1 VSVANVV
8 DSGRGAAQLAARY
21 QVGERLGAGASG
33 ETFAATDTAT
43 DTACVI
49 KLFADGS
56 HGRRFALAEFRGLET
71 LAHPSV
77 VRLRDIGRLED
88 GRLYL
93 VTDRIVGPGV
103 EGIATV
109 ADEAERRAL
118 FVRAA
123 LDLASALAHLHA
135 RGIIHGDVCPANV
148 RMSALG
154 GGPPRAVLI
163 DFGLAGPA
171 LPGDGAARGTL
182 GYAAPEALTGA
193 RTPASDLFGLGA
205 TLFEAWSGT
214 APFGRGLRAAER
226 VLAGPAPALSSV
238 RPGLGPAWD
247 SLFER
252 LLAADPVDRPAH
264 ARLVLREVTRLG
276 AGAATPTEVDL
287 RVPYPDGDPLA
298 GMFVGRRAERAA
310 LRGALERLAEGAA
323 PASALALVG
332 PPGSGRRTL
341 FEAAAREV
349 AVAAAAGTLPAIDV
363 WRGDVAALEQLV
375 GAVSRLP
382 DDDAGRAVEARMA
395 ALAAAIELQAR
406 ARPLCLFLDEGAAS
420 ESLAAFMAGAAPTG
434 RTLLVVPTREPIG
447 RPFAAQI
454 ALPPLTPVEIRDL
467 VAAGVDA
474 EPPAAA
480 IAAVTK
486 TSGGNA
492 ALATLLARRLIA
504 NLRAGDDLMPIDGS
518 GDLDGLLT
526 AGLASLANETQ
537 RLLLAVA
544 LMDDGAAQVAALDE
558 EQTARALAAA
568 RAAGWIDLGATGELR
583 LPSAAHRRVV
593 LAAVPAAT
601 AADVGARALLALGA
615 DDHDR
620 ADAHSWAG
628 ALRRAE
634 ALEVCG
640 RPGEAAEIL
649 RGVASAATAAGDHAH
664 AASLLERVAAL
675 APGALTFS
683 ERLALATGL
692 GAIGRYDDAAQVL
705 ATARTAAS
713 GPADVAASCEREAW
727 LLVRRGDLEEARR
740 ALERGLALSEAAG
753 LPAAALRA
761 RLGRLLVTAGRFA
774 EALAI
779 VEPVL
784 AQAAAATATPA
795 TAAKDTVMAL
805 ATETALLGSAYLG
818 DFSRAR
824 ERLAS
829 LGDGA
834 GESRRAY
841 LEGLLAQLAGDEGAA
856 REAYRKAYQIAAGQN
871 DVHTVAAVA
880 LNLGGLLIEE
890 GLYGEA
896 LTAFARAVHELGRL
910 GAAAELGPALV
921 NAANL
926 FVELGDLAAAR
937 RALDRALGL
946 GAEGRASRAPATASF
961 VEGDLARRRGE
972 IDAALGHY
980 RQSAGLFSALGQRSG
995 AASAAF
1001 AIAETLAGAGR
1012 LADATRALAEA
1023 ERVRVMP
1030 PDPSD
1035 DPELARAQALLLLA
1049 DEGMEERTGAGGSA
1063 VLAEQ
1068 LHRLA
1073 RQTRARSRRPMAW
1086 RLAALAG
1093 RLAARA
1099 GAAAEAR
1106 AAFDF
1111 GRTVFEEVRMAT
1123 PEHHRAALES
1133 HPDAAWLRPEGVP
1146 GQGGAPG
1153 ARAEAAESRLRR
1165 LLRINKRLNSELR
1178 LPRLLEM
1185 VLDTVIELTDAERGF
1200 LLLED
1205 ESGELNVKVAR
1216 NIDQRTLETDE
1227 LALSKSIARQAA
1239 AGGEPVVT
1247 IDAAGDDRFR
1257 EALSVSDLHLRSV
1270 LAVPLVIKGR
1280 VAGTI
1285 YVDHRLRRGAFDQ
1298 EDVRLVLDFAEQAAI
1313 ALENARLLGELRRRE
1328 RQVEAL
1334 NRRLEAELAARREEI
1349 SGIKVELR
1357 ENREALAVR
1366 YDYRNIVG
1374 RTPRMLDLFRLI
1386 DRITDTA
1393 LPVVIQGESGTGKE
1407 LVARALHSNG
1417 PRRAHPFVGEN
1428 CAAIP
1433 ETLLESTLFGYTRGA
1448 FTGAEHD
1455 TRGLFEIADGG
1466 TLFLDEVGEM
1476 SPAMQGKLLRVLQEG
1491 EIRRVGAERTRKV
1504 DVRIVAAT
1512 NQDLTRMVEE
1522 GKFRRD
1528 LFFRL
1533 NVAGISLPPLRERR
1547 DDIPL
1552 MVEHFLAKLAARDGR
1567 PAPKP
1572 IDPAAMA
1579 RLAAYRWP
1587 GNVRELENE
1596 VTRAEA
1602 LSGARITAADLAP
1615 RIGAADDPGVIS
1627 TENQDNL
1634 VLKPRVERLERSL
1647 VREALGRS
1655 GNNQT
1660 KAAELLGL
1668 SRFGLQKK
1676 LKRYNFV
1683 I

>member
-8 DSGRGAAQLAARY
+8 DSRVTAQLPARY

-33 ETFAATDTAT
+33 ETFAAIDRTT

-56 HGRRFALAEFRGLET
+56 RGRRFALAEFRGLET

-77 VRLRDIGRLED
+77 VRLRDIGRLDD

-93 VTDRIVGPGV
+93 VTDRVVGPGV
-103 EGIATV
+103 EGIATI

-118 FVRAA
+118 FARAA

-135 RGIIHGDVCPANV
+135 RGIVHGDVCPANV
-148 RMSALG
+148 RMSVVG

-171 LPGDGAARGTL
+171 HSGDGAARGTL

-226 VLAGPAPALSSV
+226 ALGGPAPPLSSV

-247 SLFER
+247 RLFDR

-264 ARLVLREVTRLG
+264 ARLVLREVTRLA

-287 RVPYPDGDPLA
+287 QIPYPDGDPLA
-298 GMFVGRRAERAA
+298 GLFVGRRAERAA
-310 LRGALERLAEGAA
+310 LRATFERLAEGAA
-323 PASALALVG
+323 PAGALALVG

-341 FEAAAREV
+341 FEVAARDA
-349 AVAAAAGTLPAIDV
+349 AVAAAAGTLGAVDV

-375 GAVSRLP
+375 GALP
-382 DDDAGRAVEARMA
+382 TTRDDDARRAVEARMA
-395 ALAAAIELQAR
+395 ALAEALELHAR
-406 ARPLCLFLDEGAAS
+406 ARPLCVFLDEGAAS
-420 ESLAAFMAGAAPTG
+420 EALAAFVAGAAPTG
-434 RTLLVVPTREPIG
+434 RTLLIVPMRVPIG
-447 RPFAAQI
+447 RPFAAEI
-454 ALPPLTPVEIRDL
+454 ALPPLTPIEIKEL
-467 VAAGVDA
+467 VAAGVDE

-480 IAAVTK
+480 LAAVSE
-486 TSGGNA
+486 TSRGNA

-504 NLRAGDDLMPIDGS
+504 NLRAGNALAPLDAS
-518 GDLDGLLT
+518 GDLDGLLKT
-526 AGLASLANETQ
+526 SLASLASETQ

-544 LMDDGAAQVAALDE
+544 LIDDDAAEVAALDE
-558 EQTARALAAA
+558 EERARALAAA
-568 RAAGWIDLGATGELR
+568 RAAGWIDLGAAGELR

-593 LAAVPAAT
+593 LASLPSASAAE
-601 AADVGARALLALGA
+601 VGVRVLLALDREGQRPA
-615 DDHDR
+615 D
-620 ADAHSWAG
+620 
-628 ALRRAE
+628 ALRRVD
-634 ALEVCG
+634 ALAVCG
-640 RPGEAAEIL
+640 RSDEAAEIL
-649 RGVASAATAAGDHAH
+649 RGVAAAATAAGDHAR
-664 AASLLERVAAL
+664 AAGLFERVATL
-675 APGALTFS
+675 APGTLTFS

-692 GAIGRYDDAAQVL
+692 GAIGRYHDAAQVL
-705 ATARTAAS
+705 TGAQAMAS
-713 GPADVAASCEREAW
+713 GPGDLAAGCEREAW
-727 LLVRRGDLEEARR
+727 LLARRGDLDSARQ
-740 ALERGLALSEAAG
+740 ALGRGLAESEAAG
-753 LPAAALRA
+753 LPAAGLRA
-761 RLGRLLVTAGRFA
+761 RLGRLLVTAGRFS

-779 VEPVL
+779 VEPAL
-784 AQAAAATATPA
+784 AAASSAVAGDAPI
-795 TAAKDTVMAL
+795 AL
-805 ATETALLGSAYLG
+805 ARETALLAWAYLG
-818 DFSRAR
+818 EHFRAR
-824 ERLAS
+824 DLLTA
-829 LGDGA
+829 LGNGV
-834 GESRRAY
+834 GETRRAY
-841 LEGLLAQLAGDEGAA
+841 LDGLLAQLAGDEGAA
-856 REAYRKAYQIAAGQN
+856 REAYRRAYDIAAREN
-871 DVHTVAAVA
+871 DLHTVAAVA

-896 LTAFARAVHELGRL
+896 LTASARAVRELGRL
-910 GAAAELGPALV
+910 GATAELVPALV

-946 GAEGRASRAPATASF
+946 GAEGRASRAQATASF

-972 IDAALGHY
+972 IDAAVRHY
-980 RQSAGLFSALGQRSG
+980 RRSAGLFNEVGQPSG
-995 AASAAF
+995 AASASL
-1001 AIAETLAGAGR
+1001 AIAEALAGTGR
-1012 LADATRALAEA
+1012 LADAKRALLEA
-1023 ERVRVMP
+1023 EQLRASGSQ
-1030 PDPSD
+1030 PSD
-1035 DPELARAQALLLLA
+1035 DPELTRV
-1049 DEGMEERTGAGGSA
+1049 RA
-1063 VLAEQ
+1063 VLALAQGDSGVGGEAPA
-1068 LHRLA
+1068 LLAERLNRLA
-1073 RQTRARSRRPMAW
+1073 HEAQARARRPTAW

-1099 GAAAEAR
+1099 GAAGEAR

-1123 PEHHRAALES
+1123 PEHHRPALES
-1133 HPDAAWLRPEGVP
+1133 HPDAAWLAPEGVA
-1146 GQGGAPG
+1146 GQGGASG

-1205 ESGELNVKVAR
+1205 ESGELNVKAAR

-1239 AGGEPVVT
+1239 TSGEPVVT

-1285 YVDHRLRRGAFDQ
+1285 YVDHRLRKGAFDQ

-1334 NRRLEAELAARREEI
+1334 NRRLEAELAAGREEI

-1366 YDYRNIVG
+1366 YDYRNIIG

-1386 DRITDTA
+1386 DRITDTT

-1417 PRRAHPFVGEN
+1417 PRRAQPFVGEN

-1433 ETLLESTLFGYTRGA
+1433 ETLLESTLFGYKRGA
-1448 FTGAEHD
+1448 FTGADHD

-1476 SPAMQGKLLRVLQEG
+1476 SPGMQGKLLRVLQEG

-1512 NQDLTRMVEE
+1512 NRDLARMVEE

-1572 IDPAAMA
+1572 LDPAAMA

-1596 VTRAEA
+1596 VTRADA

-1615 RIGAADDPGVIS
+1615 RIGAADDPGVVA
-1627 TENQDNL
+1627 TEDHDNL

-1683 I
+1683 L

>member
-1 VSVANVV
+1 
-8 DSGRGAAQLAARY
+8 
-21 QVGERLGAGASG
+21 
-33 ETFAATDTAT
+33 
-43 DTACVI
+43 
-49 KLFADGS
+49 
-56 HGRRFALAEFRGLET
+56 
-71 LAHPSV
+71 
-77 VRLRDIGRLED
+77 
-88 GRLYL
+88 
-93 VTDRIVGPGV
+93 
-103 EGIATV
+103 
-109 ADEAERRAL
+109 
-118 FVRAA
+118 
-123 LDLASALAHLHA
+123 
-135 RGIIHGDVCPANV
+135 
-148 RMSALG
+148 M
-154 GGPPRAVLI
+154 
-163 DFGLAGPA
+163 
-171 LPGDGAARGTL
+171 
-182 GYAAPEALTGA
+182 
-193 RTPASDLFGLGA
+193 
-205 TLFEAWSGT
+205 
-214 APFGRGLRAAER
+214 
-226 VLAGPAPALSSV
+226 
-238 RPGLGPAWD
+238 
-247 SLFER
+247 
-252 LLAADPVDRPAH
+252 
-264 ARLVLREVTRLG
+264 TRLA

-287 RVPYPDGDPLA
+287 QVPYPEGDPLA
-298 GMFVGRRAERAA
+298 GLFVGRRAERAA
-310 LRGALERLAEGAA
+310 LRATFERLAEGAA
-323 PASALALVG
+323 PAGALALVG

-341 FEAAAREV
+341 FEVASRDA
-349 AVAAAAGTLPAIDV
+349 AVAGAAGALGPIDV

-375 GAVSRLP
+375 GAVPPPR
-382 DDDAGRAVEARMA
+382 DDDARRAVEARMA
-395 ALAAAIELQAR
+395 ALAEAIEVHAR
-406 ARPLCLFLDEGAAS
+406 ARPLCLFLAEGAAS
-420 ESLAAFMAGAAPTG
+420 EALAAFVAGAAPTG
-434 RTLLVVPTREPIG
+434 RTLLVVPMRLPIG
-447 RPFAAQI
+447 RPFAAEI
-454 ALPPLTPVEIRDL
+454 ALPPLTPTEIKEL
-467 VAAGVDA
+467 VAAGVDE
-474 EPPAAA
+474 EPPVAAL
-480 IAAVTK
+480 AAVTE
-486 TSGGNA
+486 TSRGNA

-504 NLRAGDDLMPIDGS
+504 NLRAGNALAPLDAS
-518 GDLDGLLT
+518 GDLDGLLKT
-526 AGLASLANETQ
+526 SLASLANETQ

-544 LMDDGAAQVAALDE
+544 LIDDDAAEVAALDE
-558 EQTARALAAA
+558 EERARALTAA
-568 RAAGWIDLGATGELR
+568 RAAGWIDLRAAGELR

-593 LAAVPAAT
+593 LASLPSASAA
-601 AADVGARALLALGA
+601 AVGARVLLAL
-615 DDHDR
+615 DR
-620 ADAHSWAG
+620 AGQGPAD
-628 ALRRAE
+628 ALRRVD
-634 ALEVCG
+634 ALAVCG
-640 RPGEAAEIL
+640 RSGEAAEIL
-649 RGVASAATAAGDHAH
+649 RGVAAAATAAGDHAR
-664 AASLLERVAAL
+664 AAGLLERVAAL

-705 ATARTAAS
+705 ASAQAISS
-713 GPADVAASCEREAW
+713 GPGDLAAGCERESW
-727 LLVRRGDLEEARR
+727 LLARRGDLDGARR
-740 ALERGLALSEAAG
+740 ALERGLAESEAAG
-753 LPAAALRA
+753 LSAAGLRA

-779 VEPVL
+779 VEPAL
-784 AQAAAATATPA
+784 AAASS
-795 TAAKDTVMAL
+795 AL
-805 ATETALLGSAYLG
+805 AEDAPIALARETALLACAYLG
-818 DFSRAR
+818 DGSRAR
-824 ERLAS
+824 DLLTA
-829 LGDGA
+829 LGNA
-834 GESRRAY
+834 VGETRRAY
-841 LEGLLAQLAGDEGAA
+841 LDGLLAQLAGDEAAA
-856 REAYRKAYQIAAGQN
+856 REAYRRAYDIAARDN
-871 DVHTVAAVA
+871 DLHTVAAVA

-896 LTAFARAVHELGRL
+896 LTASARAVRELGRL
-910 GAAAELGPALV
+910 GATAELVPALV

-946 GAEGRASRAPATASF
+946 GAEGRASRAQATASF

-972 IDAALGHY
+972 IDAAVRHY
-980 RQSAGLFSALGQRSG
+980 RRSAGLFNEVGQPSG
-995 AASAAF
+995 AASASL
-1001 AIAETLAGAGR
+1001 AIAEALAGTGR
-1012 LADATRALAEA
+1012 LADAKRALLEA
-1023 ERVRVMP
+1023 EELRASGPQPADDSELTRVR
-1030 PDPSD
+1030 
-1035 DPELARAQALLLLA
+1035 
-1049 DEGMEERTGAGGSA
+1049 A
-1063 VLAEQ
+1063 VLALAQGDTGVGSGEAPA
-1068 LHRLA
+1068 LLAERLNRLA
-1073 RQTRARSRRPMAW
+1073 HEAQARARRPTAW

-1099 GAAAEAR
+1099 GAAGEAR

-1123 PEHHRAALES
+1123 PEHHRPALES
-1133 HPDAAWLRPEGVP
+1133 HPDAAWLAPEGVA
-1146 GQGGAPG
+1146 GQGGASG

-1205 ESGELNVKVAR
+1205 ESGELNVKAAR

-1239 AGGEPVVT
+1239 TSGEPVVT

-1270 LAVPLVIKGR
+1270 LAVPLFIKGR

-1285 YVDHRLRRGAFDQ
+1285 YVDHRLRKGAFDQ

-1334 NRRLEAELAARREEI
+1334 NRRLEAELAAGREEI

-1366 YDYRNIVG
+1366 YDYRNIIG

-1386 DRITDTA
+1386 DRITDTT

-1417 PRRAHPFVGEN
+1417 PRRAQPFVGEN

-1448 FTGAEHD
+1448 FTGADHD

-1476 SPAMQGKLLRVLQEG
+1476 SPGMQGKLLRVLQEG

-1512 NQDLTRMVEE
+1512 NRDLARMVEE

-1572 IDPAAMA
+1572 IDPAAVA

-1615 RIGAADDPGVIS
+1615 RIGAADDRGVVA
-1627 TENQDNL
+1627 TEDHDNL

-1683 I
+1683 L

>member
-1 VSVANVV
+1 
-8 DSGRGAAQLAARY
+8 
-21 QVGERLGAGASG
+21 
-33 ETFAATDTAT
+33 
-43 DTACVI
+43 
-49 KLFADGS
+49 
-56 HGRRFALAEFRGLET
+56 
-71 LAHPSV
+71 
-77 VRLRDIGRLED
+77 
-88 GRLYL
+88 
-93 VTDRIVGPGV
+93 
-103 EGIATV
+103 
-109 ADEAERRAL
+109 
-118 FVRAA
+118 
-123 LDLASALAHLHA
+123 
-135 RGIIHGDVCPANV
+135 
-148 RMSALG
+148 MSAVG
-154 GGPPRAVLI
+154 GGSPRAVLI

-171 LPGDGAARGTL
+171 HPGDGAARGTL

-193 RTPASDLFGLGA
+193 RTPAADLFGLGA

-226 VLAGPAPALSSV
+226 VLGGPAPPLSSV

-247 SLFER
+247 GLFDR

-287 RVPYPDGDPLA
+287 QVPYPDGDPLA
-298 GMFVGRRAERAA
+298 GLFVGRRAERAA
-310 LRGALERLAEGAA
+310 LRGILERLAEGAA
-323 PASALALVG
+323 PAAALALVG

-341 FEAAAREV
+341 FEVAARDA
-349 AVAAAAGTLPAIDV
+349 AVAAAAGALGAIDV
-363 WRGDVAALEQLV
+363 WRGDVAALEQFV
-375 GAVSRLP
+375 GAIPPPR
-382 DDDAGRAVEARMA
+382 DDDARRAVEARMA
-395 ALAAAIELQAR
+395 ALAQAIEVHAR
-406 ARPLCLFLDEGAAS
+406 ARPFCLFLDEGAAS
-420 ESLAAFMAGAAPTG
+420 ESLAAFVAGAAPTG
-434 RTLLVVPTREPIG
+434 RTLLVVPMRAPIA
-447 RPFAAQI
+447 RPFAAEI
-454 ALPPLTPVEIRDL
+454 ALPPLTPAEIREL
-467 VAAGVDA
+467 VAAGVDE
-474 EPPAAA
+474 EPPEAALAA
-480 IAAVTK
+480 ISR
-486 TSGGNA
+486 TSRGNA
-492 ALATLLARRLIA
+492 ALASLLARRLIA
-504 NLRAGDDLMPIDGS
+504 NLRAGDALAPIEVS
-518 GDLDGLLT
+518 GDLDGLLA
-526 AGLASLANETQ
+526 AGLASLAEETQ

-544 LMDDGAAQVAALDE
+544 LLDDDAVKVAALDE
-558 EQTARALAAA
+558 EKAAGALSAA
-568 RAAGWIDLGATGELR
+568 RAAGWIDLGAAGELR

-593 LAAVPAAT
+593 L
-601 AADVGARALLALGA
+601 
-615 DDHDR
+615 
-620 ADAHSWAG
+620 S
-628 ALRRAE
+628 
-634 ALEVCG
+634 
-640 RPGEAAEIL
+640 
-649 RGVASAATAAGDHAH
+649 GVSAATAAEVGGRALRALGADVDSRADAPTGAEALRRADVLAVCGRAGEAAEVLRGVAATATATGDHAR
-664 AASLLERVAAL
+664 AAGLLERVAAL
-675 APGALTFS
+675 APGALAYS

-692 GAIGRYDDAAQVL
+692 GALGRYDDAAQVL
-705 ATARTAAS
+705 ATARAAVS
-713 GPADVAASCEREAW
+713 GPADVAAGCEREAW
-727 LLVRRGDLEEARR
+727 LLGRRGDLEGARR
-740 ALERGLALSEAAG
+740 VLEQGLGESEAAG

-761 RLGRLLVTAGRFA
+761 RLGRLLVTVGRFG
-774 EALAI
+774 EALEI
-779 VEPVL
+779 VEPAL
-784 AQAAAATATPA
+784 TQAASATAMPA
-795 TAAKDTVMAL
+795 TAATDAVIAL
-805 ATETALLGSAYLG
+805 ATETALLASAYLG

-824 ERLAS
+824 ELLAS
-829 LGDGA
+829 LEGGV
-834 GESRRAY
+834 GESRWAY
-841 LEGLLAQLAGDEGAA
+841 LDGLLAQLAGNEGAA
-856 REAYRKAYQIAAGQN
+856 REAYRKAYEIAAGQN
-871 DVHTVAAVA
+871 DLHTVAAVA

-937 RALDRALGL
+937 RALDRVLGL
-946 GAEGRASRAPATASF
+946 GAEGRVSRAPATASF

-972 IDAALGHY
+972 IDAAIGHY
-980 RQSAGLFSALGQRSG
+980 RRSAGLFNDVGQRSG
-995 AASAAF
+995 AASASF

-1012 LADATRALAEA
+1012 LADAKRALAEA
-1023 ERVRVMP
+1023 ERLHVTP
-1030 PDPSD
+1030 PEPSD
-1035 DPELARAQALLLLA
+1035 DPELARARALLLLA
-1049 DEGMEERTGAGGSA
+1049 EGGAGGDASA
-1063 VLAEQ
+1063 ALAAQ
-1068 LHRLA
+1068 LDRLA
-1073 RQTRARSRRPMAW
+1073 RQARARSRRPAAW

-1093 RLAARA
+1093 QLWGRA

-1106 AAFDF
+1106 VAFEF

-1123 PEHHRAALES
+1123 PEHHRAAVES
-1133 HPDAAWLRPEGVP
+1133 HPDTAWLSPEGRA

-1200 LLLED
+1200 ILLED
-1205 ESGELNVKVAR
+1205 ESGELNVKAAR

-1285 YVDHRLRRGAFDQ
+1285 YVDHRLRKGAFDQ

-1334 NRRLEAELAARREEI
+1334 NRRLEAELAAGREEI

-1366 YDYRNIVG
+1366 YDYRNIIG

-1386 DRITDTA
+1386 DRITDTT

-1417 PRRAHPFVGEN
+1417 PRRAQPFVGEN

-1433 ETLLESTLFGYTRGA
+1433 ETLLESTLFGYARGA
-1448 FTGAEHD
+1448 FTGADHD

-1512 NQDLTRMVEE
+1512 NRDLTRMVEE

-1567 PAPKP
+1567 PAGKP

-1596 VTRAEA
+1596 VTRADA

-1615 RIGAADDPGVIS
+1615 RIGAADDPGVVA
-1627 TENQDNL
+1627 TEDHDNL

-1660 KAAELLGL
+1660 RAAELLGL

-1683 I
+1683 L

>member
-1 VSVANVV
+1 M
-8 DSGRGAAQLAARY
+8 
-21 QVGERLGAGASG
+21 
-33 ETFAATDTAT
+33 
-43 DTACVI
+43 
-49 KLFADGS
+49 
-56 HGRRFALAEFRGLET
+56 
-71 LAHPSV
+71 
-77 VRLRDIGRLED
+77 
-88 GRLYL
+88 
-93 VTDRIVGPGV
+93 
-103 EGIATV
+103 
-109 ADEAERRAL
+109 
-118 FVRAA
+118 RAA

-135 RGIIHGDVCPANV
+135 RGIVHGDVCPANV
-148 RMSALG
+148 RMSTVD

-205 TLFEAWSGT
+205 TLFEAWCGT

-226 VLAGPAPALSSV
+226 VLAGPAPPLSSV

-252 LLAADPVDRPAH
+252 LLAADPGDRPAH
-264 ARLVLREVTRLG
+264 ARLVLREVTRVG
-276 AGAATPTEVDL
+276 AGVATPTEVDL
-287 RVPYPDGDPLA
+287 QVPYPDGDPLA

-310 LRGALERLAEGAA
+310 LRAALERLAEGAA
-323 PASALALVG
+323 SASALALVG

-341 FEAAAREV
+341 FEAAARDV
-349 AVAAAAGTLPAIDV
+349 AVATAAGTLAAIDV
-363 WRGDVAALEQLV
+363 WRGDVAALEQFV
-375 GAVSRLP
+375 GAVPRVP
-382 DDDAGRAVEARMA
+382 DDDARRAVESRMA
-395 ALAAAIELQAR
+395 ALAEAIELQAR

-420 ESLAAFMAGAAPTG
+420 ASLAAFMAGAAPTG
-434 RTLLVVPTREPIG
+434 RTLLVVPMRAPIE
-447 RPFAAQI
+447 RPFAAEI
-454 ALPPLTPVEIRDL
+454 ALPPLTAAEIREL

-480 IAAVTK
+480 IAAVAT
-486 TSGGNA
+486 TSRGNA

-544 LMDDGAAQVAALDE
+544 LIDDGAAKVAALDE
-558 EQTARALAAA
+558 EQAARALAAA

-593 LAAVPAAT
+593 LAGVPAGT
-601 AADVGARALLALGA
+601 AADIGARALLALGA
-615 DDHDR
+615 DDHGR
-620 ADAHSWAG
+620 ADARSWAG

-634 ALEVCG
+634 ALAVCG

-649 RGVASAATAAGDHAH
+649 RGVASAATAAGDHAR

-675 APGALTFS
+675 APEALTFS

-705 ATARTAAS
+705 ASARAAAS
-713 GPADVAASCEREAW
+713 GPAEVAAGCEREAW
-727 LLVRRGDLEEARR
+727 LLGRRGDLEGARR
-740 ALERGLALSEAAG
+740 ALERGLEESEAAR

-774 EALAI
+774 EALEL

-784 AQAAAATATPA
+784 AQAATATATPA
-795 TAAKDTVMAL
+795 AATAMPAAATATEDAVLTL
-805 ATETALLGSAYLG
+805 ATETALLASAYLG

-824 ERLAS
+824 ELLAS
-829 LGDGA
+829 LGNGVGA
-834 GESRRAY
+834 SRRAY
-841 LEGLLAQLAGDEGAA
+841 LDGLLAQLAGDEGAA
-856 REAYRKAYQIAAGQN
+856 REAYRAAYEIAAGQN

-880 LNLGGLLIEE
+880 LNLGGLLIDE
-890 GLYGEA
+890 GLYGEV
-896 LTAFARAVHELGRL
+896 LTAFARAVRELGRL

-926 FVELGDLAAAR
+926 FVELGDLPAAR

-946 GAEGRASRAPATASF
+946 GGEGRASRTPATASF
-961 VEGDLARRRGE
+961 VEGDLARRRGQ
-972 IDAALGHY
+972 IDAAVGHY
-980 RQSAGLFSALGQRSG
+980 RQSAGLFNDLGQRAG

-1001 AIAETLAGAGR
+1001 ALAETLAGAGR
-1012 LADATRALAEA
+1012 LADAKRALVEA
-1023 ERVRVMP
+1023 ERLRVMP
-1030 PDPSD
+1030 PEPSD
-1035 DPELARAQALLLLA
+1035 DPELARAQAVLLLA
-1049 DEGMEERTGAGGSA
+1049 DGGEGAGGGASA
-1063 VLAEQ
+1063 ALTEQ

-1106 AAFDF
+1106 AAFDL

-1133 HPDAAWLRPEGVP
+1133 HPDAAWLSPPGVA

-1285 YVDHRLRRGAFDQ
+1285 YVDHRLRKGAFDQ

-1328 RQVEAL
+1328 KQVEAL

-1512 NQDLTRMVEE
+1512 NQDLARMVEE

-1547 DDIPL
+1547 EDIPL

-1572 IDPAAMA
+1572 IDPAALA

-1615 RIGAADDPGVIS
+1615 RIGAADDPGLIS

-1683 I
+1683 V